1 MPTDIIAIDNEKIV
15 NKLNMIAS
23 ATPTGFSTVK
33 NISEDVAIENQIEN
47 IESKFID
54 KFDDPVY
61 YFDDCQ

>member
-1 MPTDIIAIDNEKIV
+1 MSTDIIAIDNTKAV
-15 NKLNMIAS
+15 NQLNMIAS
-23 ATPTGFSTVK
+23 ATPTGFSTIK
-33 NISEDVAIENQIEN
+33 NISEDVSIENQIAN